1 MEKPSKKELLQRY
14 STREPKRF
22 LQIEGV
28 KSPADDWNFMQPDED
43 GFFFQVR
50 PTYEL
55 LDGQAG
61 VSIFIDPQMDPRSAE
76 RMLKKIVVQLARE
89 WGSLL
94 QGLRE
99 DVEMSS
105 GIEGIAESLIRIQGF
120 HLNDFERLVRVA
132 REKLDALPRKLE
144 EDCPFG

>member
-105 GIEGIAESLIRIQGF
+105 GIEGIAESLIRSRGF
-120 HLNDFERLVRVA
+120 T
-132 REKLDALPRKLE
+132 
-144 EDCPFG
+144 